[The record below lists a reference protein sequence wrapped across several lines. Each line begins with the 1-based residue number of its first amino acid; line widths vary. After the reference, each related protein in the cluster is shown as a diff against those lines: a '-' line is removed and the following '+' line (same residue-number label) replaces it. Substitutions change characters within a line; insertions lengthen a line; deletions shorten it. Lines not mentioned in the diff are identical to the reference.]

1 MASIRTAS
9 LGIALSLLT
18 LAPAVAQTS
27 PAQPYLDE
35 ARTAAASGRYID
47 ALAAHAQ
54 AIAAAPDHVRAYT
67 LRAELFLSLS
77 HTDLASGDYR
87 KAVALKPDDARLQAN
102 LCWTLAQANH
112 DLDGALAACNAAV
125 TLHPADYDILSKRGY
140 LHLRRGAWAA
150 AEKDFADA
158 LGLNTASPH
167 EMFGHGVAT
176 IQLGQVKD
184 GRDEIASA
192 VLDSPTLV
200 NEWIALGFDARGD
213 IRSSPPLTTAKE
225 PVISDRDMK
234 VFFNRGEETYF
245 GFKGKP
251 CGRVIAPVNAAE
263 LGATMFEHADMTW
276 TAECRFGLIHGE
288 GKLARGS
295 ENAPTTR
302 YVYGRAIEPG
312 PAGEAKARKLTLAYQ
327 VLEEAAAP

>member
-1 MASIRTAS
+1 MASIRTAV
-9 LGIALSLLT
+9 LGAALSLLA
-18 LAPAVAQTS
+18 LAPASAQTTA
-27 PAQPYLDE
+27 AQPYLDE
-35 ARTAAASGRYID
+35 ARTAAASGRYVD
-47 ALAAHAQ
+47 ALAAHAE

-77 HTDLASGDYR
+77 HADLAAGDYR
-87 KAVALKPDDARLQAN
+87 RAVALKPDDARLQAN

-125 TLHPADYDILSKRGY
+125 TLQPTDYDILSKRGY

-158 LGLNTASPH
+158 LALNTASPH

-200 NEWIALGFDARGD
+200 NEWTALGFDARGD
-213 IRSSPPLTTAKE
+213 IRPGPPLTTANQ
-225 PVISDRDMK
+225 PVVSHRHLKI
-234 VFFNRGEETYF
+234 FTNRGEETYF
-245 GFKGKP
+245 GFRGKP

-263 LGATMFEHADMTW
+263 LGGAMFEHADMTW

-288 GKLARGS
+288 GKLTIRS
-295 ENAPTTR
+295 ENVPTTR

-312 PAGEAKARKLTLAYQ
+312 AAGEAMARKLTLAYQ
-327 VLEEAAAP
+327 ALEEAAAP

>member
-1 MASIRTAS
+1 MVSIRTAS
-9 LGIALSLLT
+9 LGVALSLLT
-18 LAPAVAQTS
+18 LAPASAQVNLT
-27 PAQPYLDE
+27 QPFLDE
-35 ARTAAASGRYID
+35 AKAAAASGRYID

-77 HTDLASGDYR
+77 HADLASGDYR
-87 KAVALKPDDARLQAN
+87 KAVALKPDDPRLQAN

-112 DLDGALAACNAAV
+112 DLDSALAACNAAV
-125 TLHPADYDILSKRGY
+125 ALQPTDYDILSKRGY

-150 AEKDFADA
+150 AERDFADA

-200 NEWIALGFDARGD
+200 NEWIALGFDARGE
-213 IRSSPPLTTAKE
+213 IRPGPPLTTARE
-225 PVISDRDMK
+225 PVISVRHVKD
-234 VFFNRGEETYF
+234 FFNRGEEAYF
-245 GFKGKP
+245 GFRGEP
-251 CGRVIAPVNAAE
+251 CGRVIAPVSAAE
-263 LGATMFEHADMTW
+263 MGAVMFAHADLTW

-288 GKLARGS
+288 GKLAKAG
-295 ENAPTTR
+295 EDAPLTR

-312 PAGEAKARKLTLAYQ
+312 AAGEAKARKLTLAYQ
-327 VLEEAAAP
+327 ALEEAAAP